1 MQTLSKSQPSSIVFT
16 FLLSCFVV
24 LVLFIW
30 QGHTG
35 FSMADEGYLW
45 YGSQRTLLGD
55 IPIRDFMAYD
65 PGRYYWCAALMK
77 VVGSNGIMA
86 VRAAVAVFQVLGLAT
101 GILVIARGS
110 KASVPLCLITAVILA
125 LWMFPRHKLFDITLS
140 LWLVGALTYLVASPS
155 TLRYLLLGAIV
166 GLAAVFGRNH
176 GVYGVA
182 GSLLGMAYLAIS
194 REDRRSVVQGFL
206 VWCVGVF
213 IGYLP
218 VLLML
223 LAVPGFSHA
232 FLADILFL
240 IGIKTTNLPLPVPW
254 PWDVSLHDRA
264 RIWVFRDLMV
274 GAAFLLLPLCGVLVI
289 AYLALSR
296 FLRREVSPALVASGC
311 FILPYAH
318 YAFSR
323 ADIGHL
329 ALGIFPLLLSMLALA
344 ATVPSAMKWIFAGL
358 LLIAS
363 TVIML
368 PVHPGWQC
376 HETGDCLE
384 VDVAGDRL
392 LLDRSTASDVTLL
405 QRLDHDFASGGK
417 SIVATPFW
425 PGAYPLLERK
435 SPVWEIYALS
445 PYRSVD
451 FQRDEIARIA
461 AASPGFVIVVDA
473 ALDGRDELRFHNTHP
488 LTARFFSEHFDRVS
502 GYSDNPDYWIFKS
515 KSAAK

>member
-1 MQTLSKSQPSSIVFT
+1 MQTLSKSQSSSIVFA
-16 FLLSCFVV
+16 FLLSCFLV

-77 VVGSNGIMA
+77 IVGSSGIVA

-110 KASVPLCLITAVILA
+110 KASVSLCLITAVVLA

-140 LWLVGALTYLVASPS
+140 LWLVGALTYLVARPS
-155 TLRYLLLGAIV
+155 NLRYLLLGAAV

-182 GSLLGMAYLAIS
+182 GSLLGMVYLAI
-194 REDRRSVVQGFL
+194 RRQDRRSVVLGFL

-218 VLLML
+218 ILLML
-223 LAVPGFSHA
+223 LAMPGFLHA
-232 FLADILFL
+232 FWGDILFL

-264 RIWVFRDLMV
+264 WIWVFRDLMV
-274 GAAFLLLPLCGVLVI
+274 GAAFVLLPLCGVLAI

-296 FLRREVSPALVASGC
+296 FLRREVSPALVGSGC

-329 ALGIFPLLLSMLALA
+329 ALGIFPLLLSILAFA
-344 ATVPSAMKWIFAGL
+344 AAAPSAMKWAFAGL

-363 TVIML
+363 AVVML

-376 HETGDCLE
+376 HETGDCLK

-392 LLDRSTASDVTLL
+392 LLDPSTASDVTLL
-405 QRLDHDFASGGK
+405 QRLDRDFASGGK

-445 PYRSVD
+445 PYRSED

-488 LTARFFSEHFDRVS
+488 LMARFFSEHFDRVS